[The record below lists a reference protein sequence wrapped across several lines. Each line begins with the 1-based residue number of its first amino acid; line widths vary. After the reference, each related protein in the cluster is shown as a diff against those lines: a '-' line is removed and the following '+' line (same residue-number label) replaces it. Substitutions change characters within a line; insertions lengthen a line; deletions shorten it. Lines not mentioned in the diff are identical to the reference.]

1 MFKIVSS
8 SAGSGKTYTLTKEYL
23 KLALKTEK
31 SGYFRKILAIT
42 FTKAATREM
51 KERITH
57 KLKAFAD
64 GDNDPMLTD
73 IVAELGDVS
82 ELQIRTRAKAVFTQ
96 ILHSYSDFSI
106 LTIDSFM
113 QRIVSAFT
121 DELGLPFMFE
131 VEMEADELLKLSV
144 ERMLEKVGDEAFTE
158 MTQILKE
165 YYLEASEDG
174 KSFQSLPQS
183 LAEFARNI
191 VQEQSYAAI
200 EKNKDLKP
208 TDFRNIRKQLKAFL
222 KQFESHLSKLGGLGL
237 EIIEQAGLVKEDF
250 SRGTVYNYFKKSAEN
265 ERFMEEL
272 GKLESAAFNDGTG
285 WYTKTAKP
293 FVVDAI
299 ENAKP
304 ELNLIFEK
312 IEAFKKDQLP
322 FYCLYESLVPHLYQ
336 LAVMNEIKT
345 EFDSQ
350 LRENGRVHISEFNQ
364 KILQIVTQEPVPFI
378 YERLGE
384 KYNHILVDE
393 FQDTSKLQFAN
404 LLPLID
410 NSLSYDNFNL
420 AVGDSKQ
427 AIYRFRGGD
436 MDSIIALHTQQL
448 SPLAQSLGGNE
459 QTLERLINIKPQLV
473 SDALVMNRRSAAEIV
488 EFNNDFFEFV
498 SNQYLDDGLPKK
510 VYDEHFK
517 QQLPPNVKR
526 GGQVKIEFVEKT
538 THETDEETDTPAMVE
553 RTLEIVR
560 QSLADGFKL
569 RDISVLCRGKREA
582 KKIANALKENN
593 FGVISEDS
601 LSLKFSAAVNLVT
614 AFMQVLVR
622 PDNKLFKYEALYL
635 FFRVILQKI
644 PDNQDNAA
652 IKTAV
657 EGNDVR
663 VFYDYVNQL
672 SVISYQ
678 LSVIGRGQ
686 IDNSELKIITEK
698 SDFNSALQTKDS
710 QLLNEIHNSANR
722 RTELITHN
730 SLQPYKLL
738 QLSVYE
744 LAEKLITVFGLFE
757 IVSERDYL
765 FRFLDVVL
773 EFGTRRGSH
782 LSDFVAH
789 WDIQKDKVSISS
801 PSDSQAVTVQTIHKS
816 KGLEYPVVIV
826 PYADWQFTP
835 DSKRDKMW
843 VDLPRTAE
851 FITKQITKNEDDLEV
866 KSENVVLKMGSVGLK
881 SGLGQTPAIVAEQY
895 QTEKTKMLVENMN
908 LLYVALTRPT
918 KRLYIL
924 ASTPKPSKDGKMTK
938 INHWLDSYQMNSELL
953 AASNEPLISDHLS
966 ITNYQLSDND
976 LSVDDITIGLNTT
989 KSETQNSVITS
1000 HIKHQTSHIATVIS
1014 SDRSRDLRLRR
1025 QAERIFDV
1033 ETFEVKKEHGNKV
1046 HYALSLVKSGKDI
1059 QMAVNRIL
1067 AEGLVE
1073 PKEARAIQTS
1083 IEQIVTHP
1091 NLAYLFLEENKILNE
1106 REILTPD
1113 GKQHRP
1119 DRVVEFENK
1128 VVIVDYKT
1136 GQQADSH
1143 AKQLGKYKRLYQDMG
1158 YQNVEGLL
1166 VYVERDGIE
1175 TVVV

>member
-73 IVAELGDVS
+73 IVAELGDVT

-200 EKNKDLKP
+200 EKNNELKP
-208 TDFRNIRKQLKAFL
+208 TDFRNIRNQLKAFL
-222 KQFESHLSKLGGLGL
+222 KQFENHLSKLGSLGL
-237 EIIEQAGLVKEDF
+237 EIIEQNGLVKEDF
-250 SRGTVYNYFKKSAEN
+250 SRGTVYNYFKKSADC
-265 ERFMEEL
+265 ERFMEDL
-272 GKLESAAFNDGTG
+272 GKLESAAFNDGNG

-299 ENAKP
+299 ENMKL
-304 ELNLIFEK
+304 ELNFVFDK

-345 EFDSQ
+345 EFDNQ

-498 SNQYLDDGLPKK
+498 SNQYLEDGLPKK
-510 VYDEHFK
+510 VYDEYFK

-538 THETDEETDTPAMVE
+538 TYETDEESGTPAMVE

-560 QSLADGFKL
+560 QSLADGFEL

-582 KKIANALKENN
+582 KKIANELKEKG

-601 LSLKFSAAVNLVT
+601 LSLKFSAAVNLVS

-622 PDNKLFKYEALYL
+622 PDNKLYKYEALYL

-663 VFYDYVNQL
+663 AFYDYINQML
-672 SVISYQ
+672 VISYQ
-678 LSVIGRGQ
+678 LS
-686 IDNSELKIITEK
+686 DKT
-698 SDFNSALQTKDS
+698 
-710 QLLNEIHNSANR
+710 HNSP
-722 RTELITHN
+722 LQTHN

-782 LSDFVAH
+782 LSDFIAH

-816 KGLEYPVVIV
+816 KGLEYPIVIV

-843 VDLPRTAE
+843 VDLPRTTE
-851 FITKQITKNEDDLEV
+851 FITKQITKNDDDLEV
-866 KSENVVLKMGSVGLK
+866 KSENVVLKMGSVAIK
-881 SGLGQTPAIVAEQY
+881 TTLGQTPEMVAEQY

-924 ASTPKPSKDGKMTK
+924 ASTPKPSTDSKMSK
-938 INHWLDSYQMNSELL
+938 ISHWLDSYLSSVGDEPPSTEQLPVKSEQ
-953 AASNEPLISDHLS
+953 PLP
-966 ITNYQLSDND
+966 ITQHSQLSE
-976 LSVDDITIGLNTT
+976 S
-989 KSETQNSVITS
+989 S
-1000 HIKHQTSHIATVIS
+1000 HRSHIAHHTTHIANVIS

-1046 HYALSLVKSGKDI
+1046 HYALSLVKSGKDV
-1059 QMAVNRIL
+1059 QMAINRIL

-1073 PKEARAIQTS
+1073 PKEAKAIGAS
-1083 IEQIVTHP
+1083 IEQIVSHP
-1091 NLAYLFLEENKILNE
+1091 DLAYLFVPENKILNE

-1143 AKQLGKYKRLYQDMG
+1143 AKQLGKYKKLYQDMG

-1166 VYVERDGIE
+1166 VYIERTGVEIV
-1175 TVVV
+1175 TL

>member
-1 MFKIVSS
+1 LEGELGGGLIILNNTIVINIFAITMFKIVSS

-23 KLALKTEK
+23 KLALKTDK

-51 KERITH
+51 KERITQ
-57 KLKAFAD
+57 KLQAFAD
-64 GDNDPMLTD
+64 GQSDPMLND
-73 IVAELGDVS
+73 IVAELGNVS
-82 ELQIRTRAKAVFTQ
+82 ELQIRARSKAVFTQ
-96 ILHSYSDFSI
+96 VLHNYSDFSI

-121 DELGLPFMFE
+121 EELGLPFQFE
-131 VEMEADELLKLSV
+131 VEMEVEELLKLSV
-144 ERMLEKVGDEAFTE
+144 ERMLEKVGDESFTE

-174 KSFQSLPQS
+174 NSFQSLPQS
-183 LAEFARNI
+183 LADFARNI

-208 TDFRNIRKQLKAFL
+208 TDFRNIRKQLKAFI
-222 KQFESHLSKLGGLGL
+222 KQFENHLSKLGNLAL
-237 EIIEQAGLVKEDF
+237 DIIDAAGLVPKDF
-250 SRGTVYNYFKKSAEN
+250 SSSTVYNYFKKSAKN
-265 ERFMEEL
+265 DRFMESL
-272 GKLESAAFNDGTG
+272 GKLESAAFNDDKG

-293 FVVDAI
+293 FIIDSI
-299 ENAKP
+299 ENIKP
-304 ELNLIFEK
+304 ELQLLFEK
-312 IEAFKKDQLP
+312 IEDFKTTQLP
-322 FYCLYESLVPHLYQ
+322 FYVLYESLVPHLYQ
-336 LAVMNEIKT
+336 LAVLNEIKA
-345 EFDSQ
+345 EFDRQ
-350 LRENGRVHISEFNQ
+350 LRDNGQVHISEFNR
-364 KILQIVTQEPVPFI
+364 KIMDIVSVEPVPFI

-436 MDSIIALHTQQL
+436 MDQIIALHTQQL
-448 SPLAQSLGGNE
+448 SPLAKSLGGNE

-498 SNQYLDDGLPKK
+498 ANQYIDDELPKK
-510 VYDEHFK
+510 VYDENFK

-526 GGQVKIEFVEKT
+526 GGQVKIEFVEKNT
-538 THETDEETDTPAMVE
+538 NNDNEEEDSDTPAMVE
-553 RTLEIVR
+553 QTLTLV
-560 QSLADGFKL
+560 QQAVTDGFELK
-569 RDISVLCRGKREA
+569 DIAVLCRKKYQA
-582 KKIANALKENN
+582 KQVANALKDNSI
-593 FGVISEDS
+593 GVISEDS
-601 LSLKFSAAVNLVT
+601 LSLKFSAAVNLVS

-622 PDNKLFKYEALYL
+622 PDNKLYKYEALYL

-644 PDNQDNAA
+644 PNNQENST

-663 VFYDYVNQL
+663 VFYDYVNEL
-672 SVISYQ
+672 LVMGHGSLVMSGELI
-678 LSVIGRGQ
+678 
-686 IDNSELKIITEK
+686 NSENGTTQDPSPKT
-698 SDFNSALQTKDS
+698 QGY
-710 QLLNEIHNSANR
+710 
-722 RTELITHN
+722 
-730 SLQPYKLL
+730 LQPYKLL

-744 LAEKLITVFGLFE
+744 LAEKLITVFALFE
-757 IVSERDYL
+757 IVAERDYL

-773 EFGTRRGSH
+773 EFGTRRAIH
-782 LSDFVAH
+782 LSDFIAH

-801 PSDSQAVTVQTIHKS
+801 TSDSQAVTVQTIHKS

-851 FITKQITKNEDDLEV
+851 LITKQITKNDDELEV
-866 KSENVVLKMGSVGLK
+866 KSENVVLKMGSVKIK
-881 SGLGQTPAIVAEQY
+881 SNLVQTPEEVLEQY
-895 QTEKTKMLVENMN
+895 QSEKTKMLVENMN

-924 ASTPKPSKDGKMTK
+924 ASQPKPSKDGKMSK
-938 INHWLDSYQMNSELL
+938 ISHWLSAYVGDVRCQMLDIGNDESGVSIELPSKPEIVNRKFEIANRISYIPN
-953 AASNEPLISDHLS
+953 
-966 ITNYQLSDND
+966 
-976 LSVDDITIGLNTT
+976 
-989 KSETQNSVITS
+989 
-1000 HIKHQTSHIATVIS
+1000 VIS

-1046 HYALSLVKSGKDI
+1046 HYALSLVKTGKDI
-1059 QMAVNRIL
+1059 QMAINRIL

-1073 PKEARAIQTS
+1073 PKEAMSIQKTMN
-1083 IEQIVTHP
+1083 EIVNHP
-1091 NLAYLFLEENKILNE
+1091 ALVSLFLEGNNILNE

-1119 DRVVEFENK
+1119 DRVVQFENN
-1128 VVIVDYKT
+1128 VVILDYKT
-1136 GQQADSH
+1136 GIQSDGH
-1143 AKQLGKYKRLYQDMG
+1143 KKQIQKYKNLYQDMG
-1158 YQNVEGLL
+1158 YQHVEAML
-1166 VYVERDGIE
+1166 VYIERSELTI
-1175 TVVV
+1175 VSV

>member
-1 MFKIVSS
+1 
-8 SAGSGKTYTLTKEYL
+8 
-23 KLALKTEK
+23 
-31 SGYFRKILAIT
+31 
-42 FTKAATREM
+42 
-51 KERITH
+51 
-57 KLKAFAD
+57 
-64 GDNDPMLTD
+64 
-73 IVAELGDVS
+73 
-82 ELQIRTRAKAVFTQ
+82 
-96 ILHSYSDFSI
+96 
-106 LTIDSFM
+106 
-113 QRIVSAFT
+113 
-121 DELGLPFMFE
+121 
-131 VEMEADELLKLSV
+131 ME
-144 ERMLEKVGDEAFTE
+144 G
-158 MTQILKE
+158 
-165 YYLEASEDG
+165 
-174 KSFQSLPQS
+174 
-183 LAEFARNI
+183 
-191 VQEQSYAAI
+191 
-200 EKNKDLKP
+200 
-208 TDFRNIRKQLKAFL
+208 
-222 KQFESHLSKLGGLGL
+222 
-237 EIIEQAGLVKEDF
+237 
-250 SRGTVYNYFKKSAEN
+250 
-265 ERFMEEL
+265 L
-272 GKLESAAFNDGTG
+272 GKLESDAFNDDKG
-285 WYTKTAKP
+285 WYTKTAKT

-299 ENAKP
+299 EGVKP
-304 ELNLIFEK
+304 QLSLIFDK

-345 EFDSQ
+345 EFDNQ

-488 EFNNDFFEFV
+488 EFNNDFFEFI
-498 SNQYLDDGLPKK
+498 SNQYLEDGLPKK
-510 VYDEHFK
+510 VYDENFK

-526 GGQVKIEFVEKT
+526 GGQVKIEFIDKNT
-538 THETDEETDTPAMVE
+538 ADSDEDSDTPAMVE
-553 RTLEIVR
+553 RTLELVR
-560 QSLADGFKL
+560 QSLADGFEL
-569 RDISVLCRGKREA
+569 RDISILCRGKREA
-582 KKIANALKENN
+582 KKIANSLKENG

-622 PDNKLFKYEALYL
+622 PDNKLYKYEALYL

-644 PDNQDNAA
+644 PNNQENAA

-663 VFYDYVNQL
+663 VFYDYVNRSL
-672 SVISYQ
+672 
-678 LSVIGRGQ
+678 VIGHWSLGDTEPQ
-686 IDNSELKIITEK
+686 LKTNVPTSEPL
-698 SDFNSALQTKDS
+698 NLQTS
-710 QLLNEIHNSANR
+710 NF
-722 RTELITHN
+722 ELQAATNH
-730 SLQPYKLL
+730 LQPYKLL

-744 LAEKLITVFGLFE
+744 LAEKLITIFGLFE

-773 EFGTRRGSH
+773 EFSTRRGSH

-866 KSENVVLKMGSVGLK
+866 KSENVVLKMGSVGIKTSL
-881 SGLGQTPAIVAEQY
+881 SQTPEEVSAQY
-895 QTEKTKMLVENMN
+895 QAEKTKMLVENMN

-924 ASTPKPSKDGKMTK
+924 ASQPKPSKDGKMSK
-938 INHWLDSYQMNSELL
+938 ISHWLDSYQNSVISYQLS
-953 AASNEPLISDHLS
+953 AGGEPLISEQRAAS
-966 ITNYQLSDND
+966 G
-976 LSVDDITIGLNTT
+976 LSVISEQPTITKNQALSTP
-989 KSETQNSVITS
+989 SHHTS
-1000 HIKHQTSHIATVIS
+1000 HITHHISHISTVIS

-1025 QAERIFDV
+1025 QAERVFDV

-1046 HYALSLVKSGKDI
+1046 HYALSLVKSSKDV

-1073 PKEARAIQTS
+1073 PKEAKAIGTS
-1083 IEQIVTHP
+1083 IEQIVNHP
-1091 NLAYLFLEENKILNE
+1091 DLAYLFMAENKILNE

-1128 VVIVDYKT
+1128 VVIIDYKT
-1136 GQQADSH
+1136 GIQADSH
-1143 AKQLGKYKRLYQDMG
+1143 AKQLNKYKRLYQDMG

-1166 VYVERDGIE
+1166 IYVERNGLEI
-1175 TVVV
+1175 VAV

>member
-64 GDNDPMLTD
+64 GQNDPMLID

-82 ELQIRTRAKAVFTQ
+82 EAQIRTRAKAVFTQ

-144 ERMLEKVGDEAFTE
+144 ERMLEKVGDESFTE

-200 EKNKDLKP
+200 EKNKALKP
-208 TDFRNIRKQLKAFL
+208 TDFRNIRNQLKAFL
-222 KQFESHLSKLGGLGL
+222 RQFESHLSKLGTVGLG
-237 EIIEQAGLVKEDF
+237 IIEQGGLVKEDF
-250 SRGTVYNYFKKSAEN
+250 SRSTVYNYFKKSADC

-272 GKLESAAFNDGTG
+272 GKLESDAFNDNKG

-299 ENAKP
+299 ENIKP
-304 ELNLIFEK
+304 ELNLVFEK
-312 IEAFKKDQLP
+312 IEALKKDQLP
-322 FYCLYESLVPHLYQ
+322 LYCLYESLVPHLYQ

-345 EFDSQ
+345 EFDNQ

-448 SPLAQSLGGNE
+448 APLAQSLGGNE
-459 QTLERLINIKPQLV
+459 QTIERLINIRPQLV

-498 SNQYLDDGLPKK
+498 SNQYLEDGLPKK
-510 VYDEHFK
+510 VYDEYFK

-538 THETDEETDTPAMVE
+538 TTETDEDSDTPAMVE

-560 QSLADGFKL
+560 QSLADGFEL

-582 KKIANALKENN
+582 KKIANELKEQG

-601 LSLKFSAAVNLVT
+601 LSLKFSAAVNLVS

-622 PDNKLFKYEALYL
+622 PDNKLYKYEALYL
-635 FFRVILQKI
+635 FFRVIMNKI
-644 PDNQDNAA
+644 PDNQDNIA

-663 VFYDYVNQL
+663 VFYEYVNQL
-672 SVISYQ
+672 SIVSNG
-678 LSVIGRGQ
+678 SWVMGR
-686 IDNSELKIITEK
+686 
-698 SDFNSALQTKDS
+698 
-710 QLLNEIHNSANR
+710 
-722 RTELITHN
+722 ELINIQNFTTHDPRPKTYDY
-730 SLQPYKLL
+730 LQPYKLL

-782 LSDFVAH
+782 LSDFIAH

-835 DSKRDKMW
+835 DAKRDKMW
-843 VDLPRTAE
+843 VDLPRTTE
-851 FITKQITKNEDDLEV
+851 FITKQITKNEDNLEV
-866 KSENVVLKMGSVGLK
+866 KSENVILKMGSVGLK
-881 SGLGQTPAIVAEQY
+881 SGLTQTHEMVSEQY
-895 QTEKTKMLVENMN
+895 LAEKTKMLVENMN

-924 ASTPKPSKDGKMTK
+924 ASTPKPTKDGKMSRVS
-938 INHWLDSYQMNSELL
+938 HWLHGYQSTINS
-953 AASNEPLISDHLS
+953 
-966 ITNYQLSDND
+966 YQLSDNS
-976 LSVDDITIGLNTT
+976 LLVGNISLIPSML
-989 KSETQNSVITS
+989 TS
-1000 HIKHQTSHIATVIS
+1000 HQTSNITHYTSHIATVIS

-1073 PKEARAIQTS
+1073 PKEAKVIEAS
-1083 IEQIVTHP
+1083 IGQIVNHP
-1091 NLAYLFLEENKILNE
+1091 DLAYLFAEGNKILNE

-1119 DRVVEFENK
+1119 DRVVEFDDK
-1128 VVIVDYKT
+1128 VVIIDYKT

-1143 AKQLGKYKRLYQDMG
+1143 KKQLNKYRSLYQDMG
-1158 YQNVEGLL
+1158 YRNVEGLL
-1166 VYVERDGIE
+1166 IYVERNNVEI
-1175 TVVV
+1175 VAV